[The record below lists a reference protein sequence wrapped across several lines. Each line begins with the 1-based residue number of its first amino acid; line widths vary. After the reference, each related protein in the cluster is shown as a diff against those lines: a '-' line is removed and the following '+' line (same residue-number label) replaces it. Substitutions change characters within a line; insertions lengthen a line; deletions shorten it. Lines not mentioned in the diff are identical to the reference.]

1 MMMMTTMMMSY
12 VGLLSNNNNNN
23 NNNNVVVASTSAN
36 DDEWRIASAMFVA
49 QVVVGLCILSREGL
63 VRMVKSIRRFG
74 TGRGPPSEDEKNVAE
89 LKSLVKGDKCDERI
103 QKRLSRRRTFPTPSP
118 SDESSKRSAEGDE
131 ENGRSEK
138 KKMGFY
144 ELTQLAN
151 TEARDRVLSRDI
163 PHTPRIEN
171 AVVVAFR
178 RSLLQSVFVGHVRRE
193 RNFILSNVNPSL
205 KIPPR

>member
-1 MMMMTTMMMSY
+1 MTTTMMMSY
-12 VGLLSNNNNNN
+12 VGLLSNRSNTNNTNNNNN
-23 NNNNVVVASTSAN
+23 NTASTSAN
-36 DDEWRIASAMFVA
+36 DDEWRIARVMFVA

-63 VRMVKSIRRFG
+63 VRLVKSIRRFC
-74 TGRGPPSEDEKNVAE
+74 TGRGRPSEDEKDAAE

-118 SDESSKRSAEGDE
+118 SDKSSKRSAEGDE

-193 RNFILSNVNPSL
+193 KNFILSNANPSL

>member
-1 MMMMTTMMMSY
+1 
-12 VGLLSNNNNNN
+12 
-23 NNNNVVVASTSAN
+23 
-36 DDEWRIASAMFVA
+36 
-49 QVVVGLCILSREGL
+49 
-63 VRMVKSIRRFG
+63 VKSIRRFC
-74 TGRGPPSEDEKNVAE
+74 TGRGRSEDEKNAAE

-193 RNFILSNVNPSL
+193 RNFILSNANPSL

>member
-1 MMMMTTMMMSY
+1 MMMMTTTTMMMSY
-12 VGLLSNNNNNN
+12 VGLLSNRSNNTNNTN
-23 NNNNVVVASTSAN
+23 NTASTSAN
-36 DDEWRIASAMFVA
+36 DDEWRIARAMFVA

-63 VRMVKSIRRFG
+63 VRLVKSIRRFC
-74 TGRGPPSEDEKNVAE
+74 TGRGRSEDEKDAAE

-118 SDESSKRSAEGDE
+118 SDKSSKRSAEGDE

-193 RNFILSNVNPSL
+193 RNFILSNANPSL